1 MKIKHIALAVAL
13 AMGSG
18 AVLADTSSAI
28 RGRITTPEG
37 TAAAGTKIVIT
48 HLPSGTTRQV
58 VTNESGSFIASGLR
72 VGGPYTVV
80 VDSDTYADETLNNI
94 FLQLGENYQIN
105 EALKSESVERIAVT
119 GATIA
124 AVNTG
129 SSSYFGADQIAKTP
143 SFNRDIKDIVRNNP
157 LAVVDGNN
165 GAMSVAGSNPKFNS
179 ISVDGIEQNDAFG
192 LNVNGYPTT
201 RSPISLDAIDQITID
216 TSPFHAKDSG
226 FQGAKVNA
234 VTKSGTN
241 KTFGSL
247 FYETQ
252 NDGMAG
258 TPKDS
263 GVEKP
268 LKFDETTYGATL
280 GGAFVEDK
288 LFYFI
293 SYDYYEADTPLDWGP
308 AGSGA
313 SNETTATLAD
323 YQAIQRIARDIYNLD
338 VGSWDASPV
347 TDDEKL
353 LLKLD
358 WNLNDAHRAAFTYQF
373 TKGNRTSNMTSGNGE
388 LRLSSH
394 WYNRVEEL
402 NNYAFKLYS
411 DWTPEFSTQF
421 SLAYMDNPTT
431 QKSFGEFGDVT
442 IDRASSLG
450 DIAMGSDLNRHSN
463 ELEKS
468 TVLLGL
474 DADYLYEDHSISFG
488 YQFQKKDIYNL
499 FLRNTKG
506 VYVFSSIA
514 DFENRKAN
522 RIEYTNA
529 TSLNPV
535 DGAAAFVRNEHALYV
550 HDEWAVRD
558 DLTLDMG
565 VRYERLGSDDSP
577 KDNPA
582 SLARTGYTNTENLDG
597 IDIILPRFAF
607 KWDATLDLTIRGG
620 LGRFS
625 GGQPTVWVSNSY
637 SNPGVGVN
645 TVVADSRNFAAALN
659 GVNIVDIPQQ
669 LLTAVQTATGTTQE
683 TNLVDPNFNLPSD
696 WRAQLAADYTFEIPG
711 LGEDYVWTTEYLYKK
726 ERDSAF
732 WVDASLTEADIAGT
746 TADGGRLIY
755 NDKDGANKDYML
767 TNATDSGRAKVI
779 STALSK
785 AYDNGVYFTASY
797 TNQDITEAHSASS
810 TTASSSY
817 GLNININRNETL
829 LGRSVY
835 ETEHRF
841 VLNLG
846 YDHEF
851 VPGYNT
857 SFNIFFERRSGKPIT
872 YYMDGADLDGNVTAL
887 GDPYG
892 LLSPGTTGDSF
903 LPYIPTMTDANVIWA
918 PSYNGTTVI
927 KTAEQNKAEFFSLI
941 ESMGLTQYQGTYL
954 PKGVSTTPWVTTMD
968 LSIRQE
974 IPGFMEGHRGTFYVT
989 VDNFLNLL
997 DSSKGK
1003 VYGDDFGS
1011 IELVDFTIDPTTKKY
1026 IYGGSRTASSDGT
1039 RPAGALWDDFYGQE
1053 SAWRLK
1059 VGVNYR
1065 F

>member
-28 RGRITTPEG
+28 RGKITTPDG
-37 TAAAGTKIVIT
+37 SAAAGTKIVIT
-48 HLPSGTTRQV
+48 HLPSGTSREV
-58 VTNESGSFIASGLR
+58 VTNSSGSFIASGLR
-72 VGGPYTVV
+72 VGGPYKVV

-94 FLQLGENYQIN
+94 FLQLGENFQIN
-105 EALKSESVERIAVT
+105 ETLKSEAVERIAVT
-119 GATIA
+119 GAAIA
-124 AVNTG
+124 SVNTG

-157 LAVVDGNN
+157 LAVVDGNT

-179 ISVDGIEQNDAFG
+179 ISVDGIEQNDPFG

-216 TSPFHAKDSG
+216 TSPFNAKDSG

-241 KTFGSL
+241 KTFGSF

-258 TPKDS
+258 TPKDA

-268 LKFDETTYGATL
+268 LNFDETTYGGTL
-280 GGAFVEDK
+280 GGALVEDK
-288 LFYFI
+288 LFYFV
-293 SYDYYEADTPLDWGP
+293 SYDYYEADTPIEWGP

-323 YQAIQRIARDIYNLD
+323 YLEIQRIAREVYGIDA
-338 VGSWDASPV
+338 GSWDATPV

-358 WNLNDAHRAAFTYQF
+358 WNINDQHRSAFTYQY

-402 NNYAFKLYS
+402 NNYALKLYS
-411 DWTPEFSTQF
+411 DWSDELSTQI
-421 SLAYMDNPTT
+421 SVTYMDNPTI
-431 QKSFGEFGDVT
+431 QKSLSDYGDIT
-442 IDRASSLG
+442 IDRANALG
-450 DIAMGSDLNRHSN
+450 DIALGSDLNRHSN
-463 ELEKS
+463 ELDKS
-468 TVLLGL
+468 VFILGF
-474 DADYLYEDHSISFG
+474 DGDYLLDEHSISFG
-488 YQFQKKDIYNL
+488 YKFEQRDIYNL

-506 VYVFSSIA
+506 VYTFNSIA
-514 DFENRKAN
+514 DFEAQKAS
-522 RIEYTNA
+522 RLEYTNT
-529 TSLNPV
+529 TSLNPE
-535 DGAAAFVRNEHALYV
+535 DAAAAFVRDEHALYV
-550 HDEWAVRD
+550 HDEWAIRD

-565 VRYERLGSDDSP
+565 VRYERLGSNDMP
-577 KDNPA
+577 LANPA
-582 SLARTGYTNTENLDG
+582 SKVRTGYDNTENLDG
-597 IDIILPRFAF
+597 LDLILPRFGF
-607 KWDATLDLTIRGG
+607 EWDATLDLTIRGG

-645 TVVADSRNFAAALN
+645 TVTATSSSNAASLN
-659 GVNIVDIPQQ
+659 GVNIVDIPLALQN
-669 LLTAVQTATGTTQE
+669 AVKTATGTTQE
-683 TNLVDPNFNLPSD
+683 TNLVDPNFKQPSD
-696 WRAQLAADYTFEIPG
+696 WRAQIAADYTFAIPG

-726 ERDSAF
+726 EQDSAF

-767 TNATDSGRAKVI
+767 TNADESGRAKVI

-785 AYDNGVYFTASY
+785 AFDNGVHFTASY

-817 GLNININRNETL
+817 GLNINVNRNEAL
-829 LGRSVY
+829 VGRSVY

-841 VLNLG
+841 VINLG
-846 YDHEF
+846 YDQEF
-851 VPGYNT
+851 IAGYNT
-857 SFNIFFERRSGKPIT
+857 SVNMFFERRSGKPVT
-872 YYMDGADLDGNVTAL
+872 YYMDGADLDGNVSSL
-887 GDPYG
+887 GDPYA

-903 LPYIPTMTDANVIWA
+903 LPYIPTMTDTNVIWS
-918 PSYNGTTVI
+918 PSYNGTTII

-941 ESMGLTQYQGTYL
+941 ESLGLSQYQGTYL
-954 PKGVSTTPWVTTMD
+954 PKGVDDTPWVTTLD
-968 LSIRQE
+968 LSVRQE
-974 IPGFMEGHRGTFYVT
+974 IPGFLEGHKGTFYVT
-989 VDNFLNLL
+989 VDNFLNLI

-1026 IYGGSRTASSDGT
+1026 IYGGSRGASGT
-1039 RPAGALWDDFYGQE
+1039 RASDAVWDDFYAQE